1 LAVFSTVM
9 NLVRNFNFQSMK
21 FEVLMKM
28 DVKIIVTLCKIVNN
42 AKSYVSTAVELNS
55 SDVWVIMWHGVV

>member
-1 LAVFSTVM
+1 M